1 MSVHTCRPLWSRP
14 LAQAHAIS
22 VTNAQHVT
30 VQGSTR
36 GGPTCDGAAPDL
48 QEDQKWK
55 LARSHVHS
63 SCWLGKTNKASFWNI
78 IHVNL
83 EICSCHLPG
92 CWNSLKDPWP
102 RGLWPHVVPL
112 DHVKESCC
120 VSRLSLPLKGELLGS
135 ICWMWCMAALTNT
148 STVTHWCK

>member
-1 MSVHTCRPLWSRP
+1 MPSALIQTFGPSACDISDKRKRRAGSGLHQRGTNMWRSCSR
-14 LAQAHAIS
+14 L
-22 VTNAQHVT
+22 TG
-30 VQGSTR
+30 GSKVETR
-36 GGPTCDGAAPDL
+36 SEPHPFFML
-48 QEDQKWK
+48 
-55 LARSHVHS
+55 V
-63 SCWLGKTNKASFWNI
+63 GKTNKASFWNI

-102 RGLWPHVVPL
+102 RGLRPHVVPL